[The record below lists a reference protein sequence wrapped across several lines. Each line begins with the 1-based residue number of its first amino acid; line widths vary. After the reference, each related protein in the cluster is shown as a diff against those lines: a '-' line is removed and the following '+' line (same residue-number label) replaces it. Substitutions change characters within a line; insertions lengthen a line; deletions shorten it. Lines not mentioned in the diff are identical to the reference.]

1 MKLPASMLT
10 LNYIDLNWPQKQF
23 STNKQSYKWMYLS
36 EIEYFKQA
44 VNKGFLTFKVFKS
57 FEKYFEASLGSDSE
71 PQRSVWLEY
80 PE

>member
-57 FEKYFEASLGSDSE
+57 FEKYFEAYGELREAPIS
-71 PQRSVWLEY
+71 RIKWNN
-80 PE
+80 